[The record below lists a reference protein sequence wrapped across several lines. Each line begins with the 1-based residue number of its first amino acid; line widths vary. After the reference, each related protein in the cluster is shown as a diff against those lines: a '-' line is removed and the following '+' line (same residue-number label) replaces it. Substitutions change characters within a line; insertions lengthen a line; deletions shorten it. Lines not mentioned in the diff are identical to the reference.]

1 MLINS
6 ILQRGVFGVMAAAA
20 MLTAPLHMG
29 QSAAHAQIQ
38 NSEQIITQGQS
49 QVQAQAQSGAIDW
62 QPNDDDFL
70 LLDIRSGRFSL
81 GDGVRGY
88 QTPVGICV
96 DFGDIIMSLN
106 LPVRLDKKSRRAT
119 GWIFAEQEILVIDR
133 DQRQVQTMNGDYPL
147 KTGDI
152 YDAPE
157 GWCVDTKVLGKW
169 LGLDLTPDLSNA
181 LLLLES
187 ERKLPFQRAAE
198 RKAKAAKIRPN
209 KIFDLADI
217 PQADQPY
224 EFWQTPSVDAV
235 LSIGGLR
242 DTRSSRADL
251 DVRYEFFAS
260 GEIGKASVDA
270 RLASDNDGVPES
282 LRIRAFRSDPNGQLL
297 GPAKATQIAAG
308 DISTFSTP
316 LVAQSVIGRGAFITN
331 RPLNRGTT
339 FDRTSFRGSL
349 PVGWDAELYRN
360 DQLIAFAENR
370 NDGRYEFI
378 DVPLLF
384 GRNDFEV
391 VLYGPQGQIRRERR
405 SQRVGSD
412 ALPPGKTYY
421 WAGVAESGRD
431 LITLGVQENVLRTA
445 GLRGSFG
452 VEHGLDKRTTLSG
465 AVHSLNV
472 DGQRINIAELGARRA
487 FGNALFDVS
496 LAGDADGASAL
507 RGQALGRFGNSFFRA
522 ETIWA
527 TEGFQSDQL
536 EQNVNS
542 RHNLAFSHFFKSGR
556 VTIPVELDAVYRTRT
571 TGADTLNVTSRV
583 SANLQRVSI
592 TGELDYAR
600 NINPFGPNPDDQL
613 EAGLLAN
620 LRLGKFRLR
629 GESRFRIAPE
639 SRFRSA
645 SIVGEWRNGRRN
657 SWRAELGFDGENSR
671 TRLALGYIRQFDKFS
686 LNSSIEAASDG
697 SFAAG
702 VNLAFS
708 IGPDPR
714 NGRIRLSN
722 ERLASN
728 GQVLA
733 TVFRDTNRDGIR
745 QPDEPL
751 EQDVELTAG
760 LAVALQPTDDEGRA
774 LIDGLRPFQ
783 PILVGIDGG
792 SLPDPYL
799 QPSSSGV
806 VVTPRPG
813 VPSRIELPLVA
824 AGEVDGTLVRSGGI
838 GIGGVSLELVDAKG
852 QVKQITLTEFDG
864 FFLFEGVPYG
874 GYTVRIAEEAANI
887 LRAARTVPKGRIMLD
902 DEHPLV
908 SLGAVRITPL
918 EPQIAKN
925 DTFEAQTDT
934 DP

>member
-1 MLINS
+1 MPKYSL
-6 ILQRGVFGVMAAAA
+6 LQRGAFGVMAAAA
-20 MLTAPLHMG
+20 MLTAPLYLGHLEPLG
-29 QSAAHAQIQ
+29 HF
-38 NSEQIITQGQS
+38 G
-49 QVQAQAQSGAIDW
+49 QAQAANTQQDQIGNSISDW
-62 QPNDDDFL
+62 QPSEDDFL

-81 GDGVRGY
+81 GNGVRGY
-88 QTPVGICV
+88 QTPNGICI
-96 DFGDIIMSLN
+96 DFADIIMSLN

-119 GWIFAEQEILVIDR
+119 GWIFAEQETLIVDR
-133 DQRQVQTMNGDYPL
+133 DQRMVQTMNGNYQLQPD
-147 KTGDI
+147 DI
-152 YDAPE
+152 YDSPE
-157 GWCVDTKVLGKW
+157 GWCVDSKALSKW
-169 LGLDLTPDLSNA
+169 LGVDLTPDLSNA
-181 LLLLES
+181 LLLLNS
-187 ERKLPFQRAAE
+187 DRQLPFQRAAE
-198 RKAKAAKIRPN
+198 RKEKAAKIRPE
-209 KIFDLADI
+209 KIFDLADM
-217 PQADQPY
+217 PQAKQPY
-224 EFWQTPSVDAV
+224 KFWQTPSVDAV
-235 LSIGGLR
+235 LSAGGLR
-242 DTRSSRADL
+242 DTSSSRANV

-270 RLASDNDGVPES
+270 RLASNNDAMPES
-282 LRIRAFRSDPNGQLL
+282 LRIRAFRSDPNGGLL

-316 LVAQSVIGRGAFITN
+316 LVAQSVIGRGAFISN

-339 FDRTSFRGSL
+339 FDRTSFRGAL

-360 DQLIAFAENR
+360 NQLIAFAENR
-370 NDGRYEFI
+370 DDGRYEFI

-405 SQRVGSD
+405 SQHVGAD
-412 ALPPGKTYY
+412 ALPPGETYY
-421 WAGVAESGRD
+421 WAGLAESGRD
-431 LITLGVQENVLRTA
+431 LITIGARENVLRTA
-445 GLRGSFG
+445 GLRGSIG
-452 VEHGLDKRTTLSG
+452 VEHGLDKRTTLAG

-487 FGNALFDVS
+487 FGNTLFDVS
-496 LAGDADGASAL
+496 LAGDNNGATAF

-527 TEGFQSDQL
+527 SGGFRSDQI

-542 RHNLAFSHFFKSGR
+542 QYNFALSHFFSSGG
-556 VTIPVELDAVYRTRT
+556 VTIPVELDAIYRTGT
-571 TGADTLNVTSRV
+571 NGADSLNVTSRL
-583 SANLQRVSI
+583 SANLQRLSV
-592 TGELDYAR
+592 TAELDYAR
-600 NINPFGPNPDDQL
+600 NINPFGPDPDDQI

-629 GESRFRIAPE
+629 GESRFSVAPD

-645 SIVGEWRNGRRN
+645 TIVGEWRNGSRN
-657 SWRAELGFDGENSR
+657 SWRTELGFNGESGR

-702 VNLAFS
+702 INLAFS
-708 IGPDPR
+708 LGPDPR

-751 EQDVELTAG
+751 EKDVELTAG
-760 LAVALQPTDDEGRA
+760 LAVALQPTDENGRA
-774 LIDGLRPFQ
+774 LIDGLSPFQ

-799 QPSSSGV
+799 QPSTSGV

-824 AGEVDGTLVRSGGI
+824 AGEVDGTLVRAGGI
-838 GIGGVSLELVDAKG
+838 GIGGVTLELIDATG
-852 QVKQITLTEFDG
+852 QVKRTALTEFDG
-864 FFLFEGVPYG
+864 FFLFESVPYG
-874 GYTVRIAEEAANI
+874 AYKMRIAQESAKI
-887 LRAARTVPKGRIMLD
+887 LRAAQAVPNDRIILD
-902 DEHPLV
+902 DENPLIN
-908 SLGAVRITPL
+908 LGAVRISSL
-918 EPQIAKN
+918 EPQIAQKEMSE
-925 DTFEAQTDT
+925 TFGDSEQ
-934 DP
+934 